1 MPTTAP
7 ALAKKALHDARRLRP
22 SAEVF
27 RSAIYVPRC
36 ATKTQYCPP
45 QSSPPQAITQ
55 SPVFTALHFRFME
68 PPANSSTA
76 DAVAPPVEVSD
87 DDEDEEMAKIRS
99 SELDRVV
106 LPSGLQDHEYDALM
120 ESYEAEASGQAEMAK
135 AFNLQSKLTH

>member
-1 MPTTAP
+1 
-7 ALAKKALHDARRLRP
+7 
-22 SAEVF
+22 
-27 RSAIYVPRC
+27 
-36 ATKTQYCPP
+36 
-45 QSSPPQAITQ
+45 
-55 SPVFTALHFRFME
+55 ME
-68 PPANSSTA
+68 PQANSSAA

-87 DDEDEEMAKIRS
+87 DDEEEEMAKIRS

>member
-1 MPTTAP
+1 MLDDCALPRRSSGPPSTSHGAP
-7 ALAKKALHDARRLRP
+7 PRP
-22 SAEVF
+22 STA
-27 RSAIYVPRC
+27 C
-36 ATKTQYCPP
+36 P

-68 PPANSSTA
+68 PQANSSAA
-76 DAVAPPVEVSD
+76 DAVSAPVEVSD
-87 DDEDEEMAKIRS
+87 DDEEEEMAKIRS

-106 LPSGLQDHEYDALM
+106 LPSGLEDHEYDALM